1 MKDLQ
6 ASDEPKTLYQKMAFT
21 VTFYT
26 GTLFPEFLGNSHWN
40 HITDNLIL
48 GALPIATEISGM
60 GNHRDK
66 IIADCQ
72 ARGNELGAV
81 YSIVND
87 FEIKGENLGL
97 TPVSPEDWKAKNV
110 NHVLVPMDDFGGNMD
125 INVMKKHVDD
135 MHEVIESGKSVY
147 VHCKA
152 GKGRSFSFI
161 VAYLL
166 MSTDMDVTQIFGYLR
181 EKRPQVSPGKGQFE
195 LIEKFR
201 AEFCPHKAPLDMN
214 SKVFE
219 SYRKGWK
226 GKVNNLKN
234 GLINAFGAINPFGA
248 TPAEQSSAVIP
259 NAPAKNMVQE
269 VPPTLLVDKKRK
281 ASTQNPAK
289 RQKRVVIDLTNDEI
303 DERKPEPQVRSSE
316 RLRKRSLV

>member
-6 ASDEPKTLYQKMAFT
+6 AADEPKTLYQKMAFT

-26 GTLFPEFLGNSHWN
+26 GTLIPEFLGNTHWN

-66 IIADCQ
+66 IMEACE
-72 ARGNELGAV
+72 AKGSELGAV
-81 YSIVND
+81 YSIVNH

-110 NHVLVPMDDFGGNMD
+110 NHVLVPMDDFGGNID
-125 INVMKKHVDD
+125 IHLMKKHVDD
-135 MHEVIESGKSVY
+135 MHEVIKSGKSVY

-152 GKGRSFSFI
+152 GKGRSFSFV

-166 MSTDMDVTQIFGYLR
+166 INTDMDVTQIFGFLR
-181 EKRPQVSPGKGQFE
+181 EKRPQVSPGKGQFN

-214 SKVFE
+214 SKEFE

-226 GKVNNLKN
+226 STVKNLTN
-234 GLINAFGAINPFGA
+234 GLVSVFGSINPFSA
-248 TPAEQSSAVIP
+248 NSAEKSPAVNENV
-259 NAPAKNMVQE
+259 PANIMVE
-269 VPPTLLVDKKRK
+269 EGPPTLLVQKRK

-289 RQKRVVIDLTNDEI
+289 RQKRVVTDLTNDEM
-303 DERKPEPQVRSSE
+303 DKPQVRRSE
-316 RLRKRSLV
+316 RLRKQSM

>member
-26 GTLFPEFLGNSHWN
+26 GTLIPEFLGNTHWN
-40 HITDNLIL
+40 YITDKLIL

-60 GNHRDK
+60 GNHRDR
-66 IIADCQ
+66 IMEACE
-72 ARGNELGAV
+72 ANGSELGAV
-81 YSIVND
+81 YSIVNH

-110 NHVLVPMDDFGGNMD
+110 NHVLVPMDDFGGDMD
-125 INVMKKHVDD
+125 INLMKKHVDD
-135 MHEVIESGKSVY
+135 MQEVIESGKTVY

-152 GKGRSFSFI
+152 GKGRSFSFV

-166 MSTDMDVTQIFGYLR
+166 MNTDMDVTQIFGYLR
-181 EKRPQVSPGKGQFE
+181 EKRPQVSPGKGQFN

-201 AEFCPHKAPLDMN
+201 AKFCPHKASLDMN
-214 SKVFE
+214 SKEFE

-226 GKVNNLKN
+226 AKVNNLKN
-234 GLINAFGAINPFGA
+234 GLVNAIGSINPFGA
-248 TPAEQSSAVIP
+248 NPAEQSPAVNSNVPAIIVE
-259 NAPAKNMVQE
+259 APPA
-269 VPPTLLVDKKRK
+269 LLVDKKRK

-289 RQKRVVIDLTNDEI
+289 RQKRVVIDLTNDDTDI
-303 DERKPEPQVRSSE
+303 PKVRRSE
-316 RLRKRSLV
+316 RLRK